1 MHLPFHI
8 ICFEERGGH
17 LECVCVMSD
26 FLKGVMAIVFVLCSF
41 SSTEKIRKP
50 GLITAIYESYDI

>member
-1 MHLPFHI
+1 M
-8 ICFEERGGH
+8 
-17 LECVCVMSD
+17 CVCGMSD
-26 FLKGVMAIVFVLCSF
+26 ILKGVMGIVFVLCSF